1 MNTMASFPDLFT
13 LIRHIDEHLAEAS
26 ADIDALRSPQAIPEK
41 LTKYILVVAGSLH
54 MAIAIEDL
62 AEVGPLP
69 TITFLPNLPAWIQGI
84 VNIRSEIISVIDLPV
99 FLGLAEKGGAG
110 GRFVVLRHRKLK
122 VGVRLDALVGTVGRF
137 VSDIKPLDAFDD
149 GRLDTSLFHS
159 GLLVEKQFY
168 FILNVRKLLTAE
180 RLVDYNRAG

>member
-1 MNTMASFPDLFT
+1 
-13 LIRHIDEHLAEAS
+13 
-26 ADIDALRSPQAIPEK
+26 
-41 LTKYILVVAGSLH
+41 

-69 TITFLPNLPAWIQGI
+69 AVTFLPNLPAWIQGI
-84 VNIRSEIISVIDLPV
+84 VNIRSEVISVIDLPV
-99 FLGLAEKGGAG
+99 FLGLAQKRGSG

-122 VGVRLDALVGTVGRF
+122 VGVRLDSIAGTVGRF
-137 VSDIKPLDAFDD
+137 ASDIKPIDAFD
-149 GRLDTSLFHS
+149 GSRLDTSLFHS

-168 FILNVRKLLTAE
+168 LILNVRKLLTAP